1 MMTDGRF
8 WQVMID
14 DIILNKIET
23 IKRCIKRI
31 NQEYRGFEDEF
42 YENYTKQD
50 SIILNLERVSQATID
65 ISTHIIRVHQYGIP
79 KTSREVFSLLQAN
92 HILSKEISQSMQKM
106 VGFRNLA
113 VNDYQN
119 LNLDIVVAIVEN
131 HLIDFENFISEILN
145 ANKNR

>member
-1 MMTDGRF
+1 MIEGRF
-8 WQVMID
+8 WQIMID

-31 NQEYRGFEDEF
+31 NQEYQGFEDEI

-50 SIILNLERVSQATID
+50 SIILNLERASQATID
-65 ISTHIIRVHQYGIP
+65 MATHIIRVHQYGIP
-79 KTSREVFSLLQAN
+79 KTSREVFSLLQIN

-113 VNDYQN
+113 VHDYQN
-119 LNLDIVVAIVEN
+119 LNLDIVVAIVKN
-131 HLIDFENFISEILN
+131 HLIDFENFILEILDGN
-145 ANKNR
+145 PNQ